1 MEKIVTIQ
9 PFYNR
14 IDKEIEPYLDFLEQ
28 MAPKLDPSFNFERK
42 ILDEKKMDKPYELQ
56 QIIIKYGNSNQGFE
70 IIQEEEYEQIAYG
83 ICVDRVIISTY
94 GLSENKK
101 LEIVSAREWSNPPF
115 LELRLK
121 GKSVVIDEIVKRFHE
136 LFEIQVK
143 SQENL
148 KRELMI
154 LKISIKRSA
163 WYPVE
168 VRAKNILKDFPKEP
182 FALFA
187 YAIAR
192 AAQGDLEAGEEI
204 LQRVLKIHP
213 NDIDSLYNLGVI
225 YTKKEKFDEALKVLN
240 EAINLEPQ
248 NHPVYWMLGQVNEA
262 LGNIDDALEAYDN
275 ALKTSPNPMGYGF
288 ISLDFTAKAKEAIKR
303 LKTS

>member
-28 MAPKLDPSFNFERK
+28 MAPKIDANFKYEKK
-42 ILDEKKMDKPYELQ
+42 ILDEKKADKPYELQ
-56 QIIIKYGNSNQGFE
+56 QIIIKYGNEDQGFE
-70 IIQEEEYEQIAYG
+70 ITQEEEYEQIAYG
-83 ICVDRVIISTY
+83 ICVDRVIIRTY
-94 GLSENKK
+94 GLSDNKR
-101 LEIVSAREWSNPPF
+101 LDIVSAREWSNPPF
-115 LELRLK
+115 LELQLA
-121 GKSVVIDEIVKRFHE
+121 GKSEILEEIIKRFHE
-136 LFEIQVK
+136 LFEIQVQ

-148 KRELMI
+148 KREIMI
-154 LKISIKRSA
+154 LKISIRRSA

-213 NDIDSLYNLGVI
+213 NDIDTLYNLGVI

-240 EAINLEPQ
+240 DAIVLEAQ
-248 NHPVYWMLGQVNEA
+248 NHPVYWMLGQVHEA
-262 LGNIDDALEAYDN
+262 LGNIDEALEAYDN
-275 ALKTSPNPMGYGF
+275 ALKVSPNPMGYGF
-288 ISLDFTAKAKEAIKR
+288 IGLDFTKRAKEAIHR
-303 LKTS
+303 LKSG